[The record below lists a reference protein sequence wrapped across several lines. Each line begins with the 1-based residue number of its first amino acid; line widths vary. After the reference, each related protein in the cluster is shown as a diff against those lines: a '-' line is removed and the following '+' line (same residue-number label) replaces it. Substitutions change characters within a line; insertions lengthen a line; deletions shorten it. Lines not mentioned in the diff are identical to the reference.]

1 MGSYADAFG
10 YTPSDFMRMTLPQIA
25 AFGRYM
31 EERDKKFKSNSSS
44 SNNRGAGAGKILEA
58 PDKES
63 SIDALVMQFGS
74 PEAKQ
79 TLMRDRIEGM
89 RKRAAERDQNG

>member
-1 MGSYADAFG
+1 
-10 YTPSDFMRMTLPQIA
+10 MTLPQIA
-25 AFGRYM
+25 SFSRYM
-31 EERDKKFKSNSSS
+31 EERDKKFKSKSDD
-44 SNNRGAGAGKILEA
+44 RAAGGKRILSA

-79 TLMRDRIEGM
+79 KLVRDRISKM
-89 RKRAAERDQNG
+89 RERAKEKE

>member
-10 YTPSDFMRMTLPQIA
+10 YTPDEFMRMTLPQIA
-25 AFGRYM
+25 SFSRYM
-31 EERDKKFKSNSSS
+31 EERDKKFKTKSDD
-44 SNNRGAGAGKILEA
+44 RAAGGKKILSA

-79 TLMRDRIEGM
+79 ALIRDRIDNM
-89 RKRAAERDQNG
+89 RKFAAERDKKNG

>member
-10 YTPSDFMRMTLPQIA
+10 YTPDDFMRMTLPQIA
-25 AFGRYM
+25 AYSRYM
-31 EERDKKFKSNSSS
+31 EDRDKKFKSSSGDRS
-44 SNNRGAGAGKILEA
+44 AGGKKILEA

-74 PEAKQ
+74 SEAKNK
-79 TLMRDRIEGM
+79 LMRDRIENM
-89 RKRAAERDQNG
+89 RKRGAEKNDK

>member
-1 MGSYADAFG
+1 
-10 YTPSDFMRMTLPQIA
+10 MRMTLPQIA
-25 AFGRYM
+25 SFSKYM
-31 EERDKKFKSNSSS
+31 EERDKKFKSKSDD
-44 SNNRGAGAGKILEA
+44 RAAGGKRILSA

-79 TLMRDRIEGM
+79 ALVRDRIAKM
-89 RKRAAERDQNG
+89 RERAKEKE

>member
-25 AFGRYM
+25 SFSRYM
-31 EERDKKFKSNSSS
+31 EERDKKFKSKTDD
-44 SNNRGAGAGKILEA
+44 RAAGGKRILSA

-79 TLMRDRIEGM
+79 ALVRDRIEGM
-89 RKRAAERDQNG
+89 RKRASERDK

>member
-10 YTPSDFMRMTLPQIA
+10 YTPSEFMRMTLPQIA
-25 AFGRYM
+25 SFSRYM
-31 EERDKKFKSNSSS
+31 EERDKKIKSGS
-44 SNNRGAGAGKILEA
+44 SNKDKPGKKMLEA
-58 PDKES
+58 SDKES

-79 TLMRDRIEGM
+79 KIMNERIEAL
-89 RKRAAERDQNG
+89 RKRGQAKAEK

>member
-10 YTPSDFMRMTLPQIA
+10 YTPDDFMRMTLPQIA
-25 AFGRYM
+25 SFSRYM
-31 EERDKKFKSNSSS
+31 EERDKKFKSKTDD
-44 SNNRGAGAGKILEA
+44 RAAGGKRILSA

-79 TLMRDRIEGM
+79 ALVRDRIEGM
-89 RKRAAERDQNG
+89 RKRASERDK